1 MVIPACPSH
10 LAHEV
15 FLLLSQLRTRPTLL
29 EIVARIQ
36 MTQQYYGVLYPWI
49 CVSARGPDVM
59 TCRPNC
65 GVSTRVSL
73 FNDPNPLH
81 LHLLP
86 LAPKNQ
92 NSSYSFSKRL
102 VESLAPHRP
111 QHILA
116 ITCTACPPHP
126 APGNL
131 SISWALPSS
140 IPQMGRIPPPRRPNR
155 ARTSKLR
162 PPRML
167 TTTINNVPGHTTSS
181 KQNSGT
187 RSSMEDPEDGSLA
200 SIMQVPWKMRD

>member
-1 MVIPACPSH
+1 MRAKLWGKYKGLSLRRFKPS
-10 LAHEV
+10 
-15 FLLLSQLRTRPTLL
+15 LL
-29 EIVARIQ
+29 
-36 MTQQYYGVLYPWI
+36 
-49 CVSARGPDVM
+49 
-59 TCRPNC
+59 
-65 GVSTRVSL
+65 
-73 FNDPNPLH
+73 

-92 NSSYSFSKRL
+92 NSSYSFSKRV
-102 VESLAPHRP
+102 VESRAPHRP

-167 TTTINNVPGHTTSS
+167 VTTIHNVPGHTTSS

-187 RSSMEDPEDGSLA
+187 RSSMEDPEDGSLRWHRPC
-200 SIMQVPWKMRD
+200 QYHGR